1 MHRGVAS
8 VWAMPRLLQ
17 ILARYAHTSGVY
29 MWWERALRENNWYS
43 PAAYNRRPWSG
54 APGTYVF
61 CVRVG
66 IVCGCQNS
74 TFKARGTDS
83 RTE

>member
-8 VWAMPRLLQ
+8 VWAMPRLSR
-17 ILARYAHTSGVY
+17 IPARYAHTSGVNVVGA
-29 MWWERALRENNWYS
+29 RVTRKQLVF
-43 PAAYNRRPWSG
+43 PSG
-54 APGTYVF
+54 LQSTSVVRAPGTYVF

-74 TFKARGTDS
+74 TFKARGTGS